1 MSGVVC
7 LVTTKP
13 LFEKILKVVPTQKT
27 NADALIGKT
36 ASVIEDIDNLNENGA
51 VKVEGKVC
59 SAEVLESESVLPY
72 TYFTKREL
80 EATYENGMLKA
91 VLPPHSVAKICVV
104 VL

>member
-51 VKVEGKVC
+51 VKVEGKVWTARNADGNSVIPSGKFVTVREIKGVKLMC
-59 SAEVLESESVLPY
+59 SIN
-72 TYFTKREL
+72 TDK
-80 EATYENGMLKA
+80 EN
-91 VLPPHSVAKICVV
+91 
-104 VL
+104 